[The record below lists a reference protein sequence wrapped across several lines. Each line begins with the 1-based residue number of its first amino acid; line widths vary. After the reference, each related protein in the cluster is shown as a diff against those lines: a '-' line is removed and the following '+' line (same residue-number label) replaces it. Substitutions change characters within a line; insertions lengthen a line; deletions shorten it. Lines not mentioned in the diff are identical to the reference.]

1 MRCWLGLNNEN
12 PTQRREDE
20 ESAKGYEDKGRA
32 RNNFRI
38 LHLIF
43 SPSLPVLQ
51 SQNLKI
57 ERLFLRFC
65 SIRTN
70 KYELNLSAIFAT
82 CFMHVPCEKKSQML
96 WISALFASSRL
107 CVGFYDLVTRGRG
120 TARSIEYKAMIL
132 FG

>member
-12 PTQRREDE
+12 PTQRREDA
-20 ESAKGYEDKGRA
+20 ESAKGYED
-32 RNNFRI
+32 N
-38 LHLIF
+38 
-43 SPSLPVLQ
+43 
-51 SQNLKI
+51 
-57 ERLFLRFC
+57 
-65 SIRTN
+65 
-70 KYELNLSAIFAT
+70 
-82 CFMHVPCEKKSQML
+82 EKKSQML